1 MIGSYKVLSNQRVS
15 KHSYVLK
22 TERPPIEI
30 HAGQCFSVG
39 TRGLGINREYSMY
52 SAADAPFVE
61 FLIREV
67 EDGIVSAALAKL
79 QAGDDIQ
86 ISGPYGEF
94 CLNEQHVKEGREF
107 VFLATGT
114 GIAPFRSFV
123 KTYPHLNYRLI
134 HGIRHP
140 DEAYHATDYAP
151 DRYVTCISQPANGE
165 ASLRITDYV
174 RANPLKPDTICYL
187 CGNQRMITDAI
198 AIIREQGIHGGN
210 IFTETFF

>member
-1 MIGSYKVLSNQRVS
+1 MIGSYKVLSNQRIS
-15 KHSYVLK
+15 KHTYVLK
-22 TERPPIEI
+22 TERPPIDI
-30 HAGQCFSVG
+30 TAGQCFSVG

-94 CLNEQHVKEGREF
+94 CLNEEHVKQGREF

-114 GIAPFRSFV
+114 GVAPFRSFA
-123 KTYPHLNYRLI
+123 KTYPDLNYKLI
-134 HGIRHP
+134 HGIRHT
-140 DEAYHATDYAP
+140 DEAYNADEYAQG
-151 DRYVTCISQPANGE
+151 RYTTCVSKPIDGSAP
-165 ASLRITDYV
+165 LRITDYV
-174 RANPLKPDTICYL
+174 RANPLRPDAICYL